1 MKRASGVLMHVSSL
15 WGEYS
20 EGSFGTA
27 AKQWIDF
34 LSDCGFSYWQTLP
47 FCLPDDCNS
56 PYKSF
61 SAFSVNPFF
70 IDLDILKSKGLI
82 TDGEENDARQK
93 TPYSCEFTRLKEQ
106 RLSLLRRAAERF
118 DEWDKAEEFFARHA
132 ETLLFCRFM
141 ALKTANGML
150 PWNEWKTDVLDA
162 SALKTWKFICYEFFA
177 QWKQIADYAHS
188 KNIKIIGD
196 IPIYVAYDS
205 SDVWAHPDM
214 FMLDENRRMTDV
226 AGVPPDY
233 FSADGQLWGNPLYDW
248 KAMKDDDFAWWRARI
263 AFMTELFDGV
273 RIDHFRGIESFYAVP
288 AAAKT
293 AKEGRWEPGPGEAL
307 INAIKQAAGGKLLIA
322 EDLGDITPEVRA
334 LVDKS
339 GFPGMRVLQ
348 FAFLGDASSPHLPHN
363 YDNNCIA
370 YTGTHDNNTLLGYIW
385 ELDEKTRSR
394 VLEYFGYGGDWDACY
409 DCIVRAMTSSHAGIV
424 IFPVQDLLHYGSDT
438 RLNTPGTAE
447 GNWAYRITKEQLEKI
462 DRKTLRRWNEIYGR
476 I

>member
-118 DEWDKAEEFFARHA
+118 DEWDKAEDFFARHA

-205 SDVWAHPDM
+205 SDVWAHPDI

-385 ELDEKTRSR
+385 ELDEKPRGR

-476 I
+476 M

>member
-141 ALKTANGML
+141 ALKSANGML

-370 YTGTHDNNTLLGYIW
+370 YT
-385 ELDEKTRSR
+385 
-394 VLEYFGYGGDWDACY
+394 
-409 DCIVRAMTSSHAGIV
+409 
-424 IFPVQDLLHYGSDT
+424 
-438 RLNTPGTAE
+438 
-447 GNWAYRITKEQLEKI
+447 
-462 DRKTLRRWNEIYGR
+462 
-476 I
+476 

>member
-132 ETLLFCRFM
+132 ETFLFCRFM

-385 ELDEKTRSR
+385 ELDEKPRGR

>member
-93 TPYSCEFTRLKEQ
+93 KPYSCEFTRLKEQ

-385 ELDEKTRSR
+385 ELDKKTRGR